1 MFIVRGTLGVKL
13 CSIKKVTESKV
24 LRVGSSFQLAFVLV
38 QLTVELFPSTSNT
51 MFGLKSLVIWQ
62 CEGFLHLRIQCFI
75 SFQVFVISLNSFPLG
90 NIQRFFRLNPVY
102 ERLGTSGSPTL
113 EEFIN
118 GMTPKFEI
126 LFELIAGNKKGGS
139 DGIKVPGAS
148 IFRKDCL
155 IQFHTQ

>member
-1 MFIVRGTLGVKL
+1 MLIVRGTLGVKL
-13 CSIKKVTESKV
+13 GCTEKTLKSKV
-24 LRVGSSFQLAFVLV
+24 LRVGGSFQLAFVLV
-38 QLTVELFPSTSNT
+38 QLTVELFPSASHTN
-51 MFGLKSLVIWQ
+51 FGFKSLVLRQ

-75 SFQVFVISLNSFPLG
+75 SFQVFVISLNSFPLS

-102 ERLGTSGSPTL
+102 ERLGTSGSPAL

-126 LFELIAGNKKGGS
+126 LFELIAGNKQGGS
-139 DGIKVPGAS
+139 DGIKIPGAS